1 MPTTKEAPAKA
12 APAKKATKAAAAPT
26 NSLGDDG
33 AQLFKL
39 RDRKRELE
47 AQIKALDEEAD
58 AIQARLLKKM
68 GDDKLDKFTVTG
80 YGTLSVS
87 SSVVADVKDWSEL
100 EKFIHKHKYFQLFQR
115 RVSDTAYRELL
126 EAGKKIPGVEPFTK
140 VRLNVRAA
148 S

>member
-12 APAKKATKAAAAPT
+12 APAKKATKTAAPS
-26 NSLGDDG
+26 SLGDEG

-47 AQIKALDEEAD
+47 AQIKALDDEAKE
-58 AIQARLLKKM
+58 IESRLLKKM

-80 YGTLSVS
+80 HGTLSVS

-140 VRLNVRAA
+140 VRLNVRAT

>member
-1 MPTTKEAPAKA
+1 MPVTKEAP
-12 APAKKATKAAAAPT
+12 PKAAAAKKAPKQSPS
-26 NSLGDDG
+26 SLGDDG

-47 AQIKALDEEAD
+47 AMIKNIDEEAKE
-58 AIQARLLKKM
+58 IEGRLLKKM
-68 GDDKLDKFTVTG
+68 VDDKLDKFTVSG
-80 YGTLSVS
+80 HGTLSIS
-87 SSVVADVKDWSEL
+87 SSVVADVRDWSEF
-100 EKFIHKHKYFQLFQR
+100 EKFVHKHKYYHLFQR

-126 EAGKKIPGVEPFTK
+126 EAGKKVPGVEPFTK